1 MSAQAGR
8 PEAPVGIFGVYDML
22 TLTFEAPVE
31 GRRLWAQ
38 SLMGSVPAKDITR
51 RVVLRGNTLTIPGD
65 VLSELGMEGA
75 TEPFSEPAVVLA
87 FR

>member
-1 MSAQAGR
+1 M
-8 PEAPVGIFGVYDML
+8 
-22 TLTFEAPVE
+22 APVE